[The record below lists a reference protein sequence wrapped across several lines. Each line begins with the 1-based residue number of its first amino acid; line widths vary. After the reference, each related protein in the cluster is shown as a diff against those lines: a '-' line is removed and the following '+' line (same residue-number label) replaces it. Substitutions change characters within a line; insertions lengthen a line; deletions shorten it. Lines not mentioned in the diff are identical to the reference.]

1 MNKREYIFGIHSVN
15 ALLSTPAVINRLY
28 LQNKREDA
36 RLTALV
42 KQAER
47 AGVRVSRVSK
57 QELDKLVNG
66 ENHQGV
72 VAECR
77 CEDSWDESKLSSLLA
92 DKTKPLLFL
101 VLDGIQDPHNL
112 GACLRSANAF
122 GAQAVIAPKDRAV
135 GITPVV
141 RKVACGAEVTTPFIQ
156 VTNLART
163 LRYLQEEGVW
173 LVGTLAE
180 TETSISDV
188 DMTGHIAIVLGSEGE
203 GMRQLTQKHC
213 DFQARI
219 PMVGTVESLNVSVAC
234 AICLYEAQR
243 QRSVQS
249 KV

>member
-1 MNKREYIFGIHSVN
+1 MSKFEYIFGIHAVN
-15 ALLSTPAVINRLY
+15 ALLAAHPRQINKLY
-28 LQNKREDA
+28 LQNKRDDE
-36 RLTALV
+36 RLAGLT

-47 AGVRVSRVSK
+47 AAIQILRVSK
-57 QELDKLVNG
+57 HELDKLVSG

-77 CEDSWDESKLSSLLA
+77 SLLSLDESALPSLLSN
-92 DKTKPLLFL
+92 KTKPLLFL
-101 VLDGIQDPHNL
+101 ILDGIQDPHNL

-122 GAQAVIAPKDRAV
+122 GTQAVIAPKDRAV

-141 RKVACGAEVTTPFIQ
+141 RKVACGAEAVTPFIQ

-173 LVGTLAE
+173 LVGTTAEAEMPLA
-180 TETSISDV
+180 DV
-188 DMTGHIAIVLGSEGE
+188 DMTGHIGIVLGSEGE

-219 PMVGTVESLNVSVAC
+219 PMVGSVESLNVSVAC
-234 AICLYEAQR
+234 AICLYEVQR
-243 QRSVQS
+243 QR
-249 KV
+249 KA